1 LNDSPDAQRLE
12 ELSLNS
18 SAPPGQLIYDGWLL
32 RMAPGK
38 AKRARSVNA
47 VYESSRPLAEK
58 ISYCERLYARARL
71 PTLFRMTAFSQ
82 PPGLDAELARRGY
95 GRFDETAVECAAIGD
110 RRAGSAHSMDLGRWI
125 DAVGNLRGSPQEHRA
140 GHRARLE
147 GLPLAMRAVAVER
160 GGEAALAHGPRRPAH
175 PESQVL
181 LDGELREDAAPL
193 GNERQP
199 AARDLV
205 HAQPPDLGAVVD
217 DAPARRANQPGHRAQ
232 RGGLARAV
240 GADEADQ
247 LAGLD
252 GEVHAFHGANAAV
265 GNLQRFE
272 GEEAHAG
279 GACPGNPEAGGASR
293 GAPR

>member
-18 SAPPGQLIYDGWLL
+18 SAPPGQLLYDGWLL

-71 PTLFRMTAFSQ
+71 PALFRMTPFSQ

-110 RRAGSAHSMDLGRWI
+110 RGAGSAQAMSLGRWI
-125 DAVGNLRGSPQEHRA
+125 DAVGDLRGSPAEHRA

-160 GGEAALAHGPRRPAH
+160 GGEVVATGLAIVEDDCAGLFDIVTAEQARRQGHARDVVA
-175 PESQVL
+175 SL
-181 LDGELREDAAPL
+181 LA
-193 GNERQP
+193 
-199 AARDLV
+199 AARE
-205 HAQPPDLGAVVD
+205 LGARHAYLQVQRD
-217 DAPARRANQPGHRAQ
+217 NEAARRLYREFGFEERYMYWYRARPGERK
-232 RGGLARAV
+232 
-240 GADEADQ
+240 
-247 LAGLD
+247 
-252 GEVHAFHGANAAV
+252 
-265 GNLQRFE
+265 
-272 GEEAHAG
+272 
-279 GACPGNPEAGGASR
+279 
-293 GAPR
+293 